1 MVDDHEDHT
10 HALEVLDDNTH
21 DRVQLSDRRGGR
33 IDPADLTIAAYQH
46 TRNWMLSNGA
56 AGLPCVRLGRSV
68 RVPTAVIQQL
78 VDATLD
84 TGGSRSA

>member
-1 MVDDHEDHT
+1 MTTPTIGSSFLTVEE
-10 HALEVLDDNTH
+10 AASIL
-21 DRVQLSDRRGGR
+21 R
-33 IDPADLTIAAYQH
+33 ISRSAAYQL
-46 TRNWMLSNGA
+46 TRNWMLTDGA

-84 TGGSRSA
+84 TSSSRSA